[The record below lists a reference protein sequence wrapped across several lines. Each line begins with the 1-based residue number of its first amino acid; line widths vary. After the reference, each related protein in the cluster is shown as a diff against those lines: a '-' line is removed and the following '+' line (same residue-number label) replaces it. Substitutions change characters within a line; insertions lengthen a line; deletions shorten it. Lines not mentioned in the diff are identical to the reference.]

1 MKTDSIPSAGHD
13 SPSVSP
19 SRPMAAA
26 GSTATGRTPIFAPVI
41 LGAIASATG
50 TYGGA
55 SVLIPTLAG
64 LLMAWLCTKLGKPR
78 DVAVVT
84 AVAVF
89 FGHFAWI
96 LAGTLLLATWDT
108 VPDLLI
114 MVVLTLWLWFHPD
127 RWSAGATLIYSMFTL
142 AHAVIDLNEHS
153 FGDPAH
159 RALVT
164 HMTLRLAVIVPLMGA
179 WWYRQL
185 GQVPRQ
191 PREGSAT

>member
-1 MKTDSIPSAGHD
+1 VKTDSIPNAGLD
-13 SPSVSP
+13 SPGACLSQ
-19 SRPMAAA
+19 PMAAP
-26 GSTATGRTPIFAPVI
+26 GSTATGRTPIIGTV
-41 LGAIASATG
+41 LVGAIASATG

-64 LLMAWLCTKLGKPR
+64 LLMAWLCTKLGKPHGA
-78 DVAVVT
+78 AVVT
-84 AVAVF
+84 AVALF

-96 LAGTLLLATWDT
+96 LAGTLLLGSWDT

-114 MVVLTLWLWFHPD
+114 MVVLMLWLWSHPD
-127 RWSAGATLIYSMFTL
+127 RWSAGAMLIYSMFTL
-142 AHAVIDLNEHS
+142 THAVIDLNEHS

-179 WWYRQL
+179 WWHRRF
-185 GQVPRQ
+185 GA
-191 PREGSAT
+191 SASAASRT